1 MADKQPEVPSRNT
14 QDLLQP
20 QPQTRQE
27 SQYFGLGSSSL
38 GDLWSL
44 SGNGQGNTGN
54 KRPTDGE
61 QTAAGD
67 ANHAGPTVK
76 NGPDG
81 SKIICEDGLCRI
93 VPAGALEQAG
103 QQGFPD
109 RGNLLRQ
116 LLGGDG
122 QSLPPGGLLRRQ
134 RPFAPLKPSQTGEL
148 PGNGPVVS
156 RIQEL
161 IRNPA
166 VQNGITDL
174 MSRTG
179 VNIDPER
186 KEMSLSMDFASM
198 YDKLS
203 ALNPEAADPNPET
216 RRFLAGL
223 DRVTLSADQL
233 KLKFKSEQK
242 MSLGDRGFARGYSV
256 AMGTDNGETSFNIA
270 TTPTRLTLDGIK
282 GMQSVDAQGN
292 RLDIHKLVLDTSDP
306 RNPTGSLTIDNPLKK
321 PAFLPAATP
330 WPEQVTL
337 PMRLPVEE
345 QQSLASTLPGA
356 IKALDGLRT
365 AARTGDI
372 TALTTGL
379 SGDGIAAG
387 GTLSDLMSWTMRNR
401 GQFDL
406 ETRNPMIY
414 DGIKGKLPQQNRPA
428 NTAPFFMPP
437 RPGGERPRIRY

>member
-1 MADKQPEVPSRNT
+1 MADTQPEVPSRKP
-14 QDLLQP
+14 QDVSQP
-20 QPQTRQE
+20 QAQPHPQSE
-27 SQYFGLGSSSL
+27 GQYFGLGSSSL

-44 SGNGQGNTGN
+44 NRAGQGQGNTGT
-54 KRPTDGE
+54 KRPSPAE
-61 QTAAGD
+61 QTTAGEAD
-67 ANHAGPTVK
+67 HAGPTIK
-76 NGPDG
+76 DGPDG
-81 SKIICEDGLCRI
+81 SKIICEGGFCRI

-109 RGNLLRQ
+109 GGNLLRQ
-116 LLGGDG
+116 ILGGDG
-122 QSLPPGGLLRRQ
+122 QGLPPGGLLRRHQ
-134 RPFAPLKPSQTGEL
+134 PFKPSQTGEL
-148 PGNGPVVS
+148 PGSGPVIS

-161 IRNPA
+161 MRNPA

-174 MSRTG
+174 MSRSG
-179 VNIDPER
+179 INIDPER
-186 KEMSLSMDFASM
+186 KEISLSMDFASM

-203 ALNPEAADPNPET
+203 ALNPEAANAET
-216 RRFLAGL
+216 RQFLAGL

-233 KLKFKSEQK
+233 KLKFKTEQK
-242 MSLGDRGFARGYSV
+242 MSLGDQGFARGYSV
-256 AMGTDNGETSFNIA
+256 AMGTGNGETSFNLA

-306 RNPTGSLTIDNPLKK
+306 KNPTGSLTIDNPLKK

-365 AARTGDI
+365 AAKTGDM
-372 TALTTGL
+372 TALTAGL
-379 SGDGIAAG
+379 SGDGTAAG
-387 GTLSDLMSWTMRNR
+387 GSLSDLMNWTMRNR

-406 ETRNPMIY
+406 ETRNPMMY
-414 DGIKGKLPQQNRPA
+414 DGIKGKLPQPGPQRN
-428 NTAPFFMPP
+428 NTDPFFMPP
-437 RPGGERPRIRY
+437 RPGGERPRLRY